1 MSRLADALNRAH
13 QDVPP
18 ASASLRPEIPAAE
31 LPLPDAYPAEPEAP
45 PRTVPP
51 DGDRSEAAS
60 GRTGESASRV
70 PTAAPDDQS
79 LFEHLQGRDAAKLV
93 VMPGRQ
99 PLPVEQYR
107 KLTATLHQAQQLRHV
122 KVVMVASAIQGEG
135 KTLTASNLALTLSE
149 SYERQVLLVDADLRR
164 PSLHEVFHLPNAPG
178 LTEGLKAGTS
188 QKLRVH
194 RVSSHLSVLTAGVPD
209 RDPMSGLT
217 STYMRQLVDEAAA
230 RFDWVLIDTPPVGLM
245 PDAKLLA
252 ELTDCIVLVIQAAR
266 TPYDIVHRTI
276 DALGRERIIGVV
288 LNRMDERA
296 IPGGNAD
303 YGYYGYQ
310 MRDAAAKTPAAGLGL
325 T

>member
-1 MSRLADALNRAH
+1 MSRLADALNRARQEGSPADTAVH
-13 QDVPP
+13 TEIPP
-18 ASASLRPEIPAAE
+18 AETALA
-31 LPLPDAYPAEPEAP
+31 DAYPVEQEPRPCTTPTDVTPREAVTQP
-45 PRTVPP
+45 AGASVSEARAGAV
-51 DGDRSEAAS
+51 DDRS
-60 GRTGESASRV
+60 
-70 PTAAPDDQS
+70 
-79 LFEHLQGRDAAKLV
+79 LFDHLQGKDAAKLI

-107 KLTATLHQAQQLRHV
+107 KLTATLHQAQQLRNV
-122 KVVMVASAIQGEG
+122 RVVMIASAIQGEG

-149 SYERQVLLVDADLRR
+149 SYERQVLLIDADLRR
-164 PSLHEVFHLPNAPG
+164 PSLHQVFQLPNAPG
-178 LTEGLKAGTS
+178 LTEGLKTGGA

-217 STYMRQLVDEAAA
+217 SKYMRQLIDEAAA

-245 PDAKLLA
+245 SDAKLLA

-266 TPYDIVHRTI
+266 TSYDIIHGTI

-296 IPGGNAD
+296 IPGAGAD
-303 YGYYGYQ
+303 YSSYGYQ
-310 MRDAAAKTPAAGLGL
+310 TRDVEAGASVAARS
-325 T
+325 